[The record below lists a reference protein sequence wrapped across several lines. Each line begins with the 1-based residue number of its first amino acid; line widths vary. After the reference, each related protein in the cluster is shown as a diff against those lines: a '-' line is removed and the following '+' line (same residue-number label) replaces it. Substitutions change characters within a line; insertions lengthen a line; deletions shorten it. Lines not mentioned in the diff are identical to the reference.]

1 MNIYRCAALTLV
13 TCAAALS
20 LAACSAGITSATTA
34 PPTQTQTPA
43 PARSATASQS
53 AVAGTTV
60 SVGGP
65 IGSFPIPTHA
75 KVVENIT
82 EGNET
87 VILLG
92 SVSPSEVSSF
102 YAAAL
107 PRAGYKIT
115 MNTLATMNNETGAAI
130 EFTGHGYKGTIGADS
145 NLATTGVSVGGVNG
159 KNFVGITLTK
169 K

>member
-1 MNIYRCAALTLV
+1 MNICRCAALTLV

-34 PPTQTQTPA
+34 PPSPSHATS
-43 PARSATASQS
+43 RSAAASPS
-53 AVAGTTV
+53 ATGSTV
-60 SVGGP
+60 SVGGS
-65 IGSFPIPTHA
+65 IGSFPIPPHA
-75 KVVENIT
+75 KVAENIT

-102 YAAAL
+102 YATAL

-115 MNTLATMNNETGAAI
+115 MNTLATANNDTGAVI
-130 EFTGHGYKGTIGADS
+130 EFSGHGYKGTIGADS
-145 NLATTGVSVGGVNG
+145 NMATTGVSVGGLNG

>member
-1 MNIYRCAALTLV
+1 MNIRRCAALALV

-34 PPTQTQTPA
+34 PPTQTPA
-43 PARSATASQS
+43 PSRSASASQS
-53 AVAGTTV
+53 AVAGPP
-60 SVGGP
+60 GGGAGP
-65 IGSFPIPTHA
+65 IGSFPIPAHA

-115 MNTLATMNNETGAAI
+115 MDTLATLNNETGAAI

-159 KNFVGITLTK
+159 KNFVGITLTRQ
-169 K
+169 

>member
-1 MNIYRCAALTLV
+1 MNICRCAALTAV

-20 LAACSAGITSATTA
+20 LAACSAGITSTSQAA
-34 PPTQTQTPA
+34 PSPSQTPS
-43 PARSATASQS
+43 RSATASPS
-53 AVAGTTV
+53 ASGSTV
-60 SVGGP
+60 SVGGSL
-65 IGSFPIPTHA
+65 GSFPIPAHA

-82 EGNET
+82 EGGQT

-102 YAAAL
+102 YASAL

-115 MNTLATMNNETGAAI
+115 MNTLATMNNNTGAAI
-130 EFTGHGYKGTIGADS
+130 EFTGHGYKGTISAES
-145 NLATTGVSVGGVNG
+145 NIATTGVSVGGLNG

-169 K
+169 H